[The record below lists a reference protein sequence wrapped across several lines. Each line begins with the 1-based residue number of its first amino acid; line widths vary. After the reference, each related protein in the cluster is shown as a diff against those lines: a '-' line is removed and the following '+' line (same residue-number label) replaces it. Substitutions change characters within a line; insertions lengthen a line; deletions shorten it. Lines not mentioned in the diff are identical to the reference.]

1 MRKALSTSNPKTL
14 ASASTTCP
22 TIRAKPCSSRAH
34 PAFHGSL
41 SRSAWCSRSRVS
53 CSSSSFRGWSL
64 AGRNSSGRT
73 HRESSRSGGQPG
85 SWTPDGAR
93 LTFYRATGTGEDRD
107 LWVLTRDGD
116 AVSTVSTEGGTEPVW
131 SRDGTQLFFRNG
143 SRGVEGTSASSVTM
157 ALSPGTRRGV
167 YEVSAKIG
175 QGGMGEVY
183 RARQLV
189 RRTQSAGAATLTMPL
204 HPGTTLGPYE
214 ILAPSAKAA

>member
-1 MRKALSTSNPKTL
+1 
-14 ASASTTCP
+14 
-22 TIRAKPCSSRAH
+22 
-34 PAFHGSL
+34 
-41 SRSAWCSRSRVS
+41 
-53 CSSSSFRGWSL
+53 
-64 AGRNSSGRT
+64 
-73 HRESSRSGGQPG
+73 
-85 SWTPDGAR
+85 
-93 LTFYRATGTGEDRD
+93 
-107 LWVLTRDGD
+107 VLTRDGD
-116 AVSTVSTEGGTEPVW
+116 AVSTVSTEGETEPVW

-214 ILAPSAKAA
+214 ILAPSAKAV